1 MCHKNFL
8 LFASRQAALATQS
21 EEETERGGMASGRA
35 RLPPTPQAGGNG
47 SGNGTGSSSR
57 PLAEMHTNNNTYAL
71 GAVGDKTTTGSMQDM
86 AASHM
91 LDNLTDQ
98 ERQII
103 LNVLNRDENVRQA
116 DAARIM

>member
-1 MCHKNFL
+1 
-8 LFASRQAALATQS
+8 
-21 EEETERGGMASGRA
+21 MASGRA
-35 RLPPTPQAGGNG
+35 RLPPTPQASNG

-57 PLAEMHTNNNTYAL
+57 PLAEMHTNNNTYAP
-71 GAVGDKTTTGSMQDM
+71 GAADEKTGSMQDM

>member
-1 MCHKNFL
+1 
-8 LFASRQAALATQS
+8 
-21 EEETERGGMASGRA
+21 MASGRA
-35 RLPPTPQAGGNG
+35 RLPPTPQANNG

-71 GAVGDKTTTGSMQDM
+71 GGAGAGGDKTGSMQDM

-91 LDNLTDQ
+91 LDNFTDQ

>member
-1 MCHKNFL
+1 
-8 LFASRQAALATQS
+8 
-21 EEETERGGMASGRA
+21 MASGRA
-35 RLPPTPQAGGNG
+35 RLPPTPQANNG

-57 PLAEMHTNNNTYAL
+57 PLAEMHTNNNTYGL
-71 GAVGDKTTTGSMQDM
+71 GAASDKTGSMQDM

-91 LDNLTDQ
+91 LDNLTDH